1 MNKQPSIH
9 SHFKFFLLIGFSG
22 CLLDWLT
29 DFLIGRKQRVV
40 LGENV
45 SEWKDVMSG
54 VPQGTV
60 LGPLLFVI
68 YINDMP
74 DVVNNLTKLFADD
87 TKLISTIKN
96 RLDIE
101 LLQEDTNRLVNWAIE
116 WRMLFNE
123 DKCKFMFFN
132 NKRYPELEPNLR
144 LNGKPMERSY
154 VEKDL

>member
-1 MNKQPSIH
+1 MDFAKAFDKVCH
-9 SHFKFFLLIGFSG
+9 RALITKLKAYGFSG

-101 LLQEDTNRLVNWAIE
+101 LLQEDINRLVN
-116 WRMLFNE
+116 
-123 DKCKFMFFN
+123 
-132 NKRYPELEPNLR
+132 
-144 LNGKPMERSY
+144 
-154 VEKDL
+154 